1 MSVRLRSI
9 FVILL
14 LAITAPLSAQ
24 VVGHLPE
31 QSPFT
36 DATGRHIFTGYL
48 GYLSSVDDPAGV
60 GPKGSLLLALEYD
73 YDFPSAFFLTSRV
86 GLAPLAERNVL
97 DPLFTGPQR
106 DFGTR
111 SEPLFFFETGLAASL
126 TGDKAWRGIAPRV
139 FTNIGVIGSLNPD
152 YDIGQ
157 YRFGPKF
164 AFSYGLNIRGVTG
177 KDWEWRADITR
188 LNYRLNYPGTYRG
201 DGSATDESVIGD
213 GRANPWAP
221 QTMLS
226 FGIARIWG
234 R

>member
-1 MSVRLRSI
+1 MTVRLRSI
-9 FVILL
+9 ISSLL
-14 LAITAPLSAQ
+14 LASAAPLSAQ

-36 DATGRHIFTGYL
+36 DATGRHILSTYL
-48 GYLSSVDDPAGV
+48 GYMASVDDPAGV
-60 GPKGSLLLALEYD
+60 GPKGSLVLSLGYD
-73 YDFPSAFFLTSRV
+73 YDFPSAFLLTTRV
-86 GLAPLAERNVL
+86 GIAPFAERNVL

-111 SEPLFFFETGLAASL
+111 SEPLMFIDGGLSASL
-126 TGDKAWRGIAPRV
+126 TGEKAWRGIAPRV
-139 FTNIGVIGSLNPD
+139 FTNIGFIGSMNPD

-164 AFSYGLNIRGVTG
+164 TFSYGLNIRGVTG

-188 LNYRLNYPGTYRG
+188 MSYRMNYPTTYRG
-201 DGSATDESVIGD
+201 DGSDTDDSVIGA
-213 GRANPWAP
+213 GKANPWTP

-226 FGIARIWG
+226 IGIARLWG

>member
-1 MSVRLRSI
+1 MNVRLRSTLAL
-9 FVILL
+9 LL
-14 LAITAPLSAQ
+14 LAISAPLSAQ

-48 GYLSSVDDPAGV
+48 GYLTGVDDRAGV
-60 GPKGSLLLALEYD
+60 GPKGSLLLAMEYD

-86 GLAPLAERNVL
+86 GLAPFAERNVL

-106 DFGTR
+106 NFGTR
-111 SEPLFFFETGLAASL
+111 SEPLIFIDGGLSASL
-126 TGDKAWRGIAPRV
+126 TGEKAWHGIAPRV
-139 FTNIGVIGSLNPD
+139 FTNIGFIGSLNPD

-164 AFSYGLNIRGVTG
+164 TFSYGLNIRGVTG
-177 KDWEWRADITR
+177 KDWEWRADITQ
-188 LNYRLNYPGTYRG
+188 LNYRINYPGTYRG

-213 GRANPWAP
+213 ARANPWAP

>member
-1 MSVRLRSI
+1 MTVRLRRI
-9 FVILL
+9 LPILL
-14 LAITAPLSAQ
+14 LAVSAPLSAQ

-31 QSPFT
+31 QSPYT
-36 DATGRHIFTGYL
+36 DATGRHVWAGYL

-60 GPKGSLLLALEYD
+60 GPKGSLMLALEYD
-73 YDFPSAFFLTSRV
+73 YDFPSPFLLTSRF
-86 GLAPLAERNVL
+86 GIAPFAERNVL

-111 SEPLFFFETGLAASL
+111 SEPLFFLDAGLSASL
-126 TGDKAWRGIAPRV
+126 TGEKAWRGFAPRV
-139 FTNIGVIGSLNPD
+139 YTNIGVISSFNPD

-164 AFSYGLNIRGVTG
+164 TFSYGLNIRGVTG
-177 KDWEWRADITR
+177 KDWEWRADISR
-188 LNYRLNYPGTYRG
+188 VNYRLNYPGSYRG
-201 DGSATDESVIGD
+201 DGSDTDESVIGD

-226 FGIARIWG
+226 IGIARVWG